1 MKGVSLSATPHSF
14 IPSTHG
20 SLLRFE
26 PCRQV
31 RGFQPLTVAAFAVC
45 VRDAIHP
52 PVCEHTAYVF
62 HPVHAWLIA
71 ARKKPAI
78 IRSPVLKSDRRGS
91 NSRPPPW
98 QGGVLPTVLLSHLL
112 SCDES
117 CHQSDRRGSN
127 SRPPPWQ
134 GGVQLYYY
142 RICCRFR
149 GGHELIYLSV
159 SGMSTVFLIIGYY
172 PNYLTSADP
181 TPRTSSLP

>member
-1 MKGVSLSATPHSF
+1 MRSEPHALQPSF
-14 IPSTHG
+14 IVSKRAERADRPDFLGSAWICPAHG
-20 SLLRFE
+20 SLLRYA

-31 RGFQPLTVAAFAVC
+31 RGFQPLTVVAFAVC

-78 IRSPVLKSDRRGS
+78 TRSPVLKSDRRGS

-98 QGGVLPTVLLSHLL
+98 QGGVLPTVLLSQLL
-112 SCDES
+112 NCDES

-134 GGVQLYYY
+134 GGVLPTV
-142 RICCRFR
+142 
-149 GGHELIYLSV
+149 LLSH
-159 SGMSTVFLIIGYY
+159 L
-172 PNYLTSADP
+172 
-181 TPRTSSLP
+181 LPLSRWT